1 FLNLQQAV
9 QSNPENLRA
18 CRMMAEMAERFRSPN
33 AVEWRSRVVKLE
45 PGVLRNHLAL
55 ANTALLLSDL
65 SAADQALM
73 GVDEKG
79 KQTAAYHQT
88 VAAFALAVKRL
99 PDADFHFQEAIRLEP
114 TNVVARMNLAV
125 LQLQAPNLEAAE
137 GARQTLRALLTNSFV
152 RADVLRQLTLDSL
165 NHKHYLEAG
174 EHVQALEREK
184 ESVFSDKLLRLE
196 VLQKSEMPT
205 WTNRLT
211 EIQNEVQARSDYAF
225 ELARWLLVHVQPEST
240 LT

>member
-1 FLNLQQAV
+1 MKRIILAVAIIIVAISAAWTGRDAYKRWKLNRLLTRSQECLARGDQRDAFLNLQQAV

-88 VAAFALAVKRL
+88 VAAFALAVKR
-99 PDADFHFQEAIRLEP
+99 
-114 TNVVARMNLAV
+114 
-125 LQLQAPNLEAAE
+125 
-137 GARQTLRALLTNSFV
+137 
-152 RADVLRQLTLDSL
+152 
-165 NHKHYLEAG
+165 
-174 EHVQALEREK
+174 
-184 ESVFSDKLLRLE
+184 
-196 VLQKSEMPT
+196 
-205 WTNRLT
+205 
-211 EIQNEVQARSDYAF
+211 
-225 ELARWLLVHVQPEST
+225 
-240 LT
+240 